1 MNSIILYGS
10 CYGTSMRYAQA
21 LAKETG
27 LRCVSCDQAP
37 ALRDYDRLFYVGG
50 LYAGGVWGLSAAL
63 RKLPTDAR
71 TELILLTVGLADPE
85 DPENRKNIKA
95 SAQKQIPGWLFQRT
109 RIFHLRG
116 GIDYQKLNFKHR
128 TMMKM
133 LYHKVK
139 KIPPDQQNAETKA
152 MIETY
157 GQTVDFVD
165 FNRLRPVIEQLS
177 L

>member
-10 CYGTSMRYAQA
+10 CYGTSMRYAQS
-21 LAKETG
+21 LAEQTG
-27 LRCVSCDQAP
+27 LRCVSYDQAP
-37 ALRDYDRLFYVGG
+37 SLRDYDRLFYVGG

-63 RKLPTDAR
+63 KKLPADSH

-85 DPENRKNIKA
+85 DPKNRENIKA
-95 SAQKQIPGWLFQRT
+95 SVQKQIPDRIFQRT
-109 RIFHLRG
+109 QIFYLRG

-133 LYHKVK
+133 LYLKVK
-139 KIPPDQQNAETKA
+139 KTPSDQQSAETKA